1 MTTLKTPSLLSPRSS
16 GTRSSGVRKTLAWIT
31 CALMCAAPLLSSA
44 PVAAQTDTLWTEP
57 VNLSTSG
64 GASRP
69 VIAISPNQGLHAL
82 WWDEIDGMRYS
93 RGVFTSTAPV
103 WSAPVLLPAI
113 IGGFDKSITVRK
125 VALPPHD
132 VSFAFGENNVG
143 HLLFKNADDQLLY
156 AQVVNDKFSLPLVL
170 ARDVLAS
177 DSSLDVSGTL
187 HLAYTVINTRTQPTG
202 IYYSRRGP
210 TPFVSAVSISPY
222 FRTAKPGDVQL
233 SVASDGQGTV
243 LLAWFQAREEQSRF
257 VRSIDGGKTW
267 SEPQPVVERSDQ
279 MGLAAR
285 VSITRAPNGD
295 FLLIWRDESAAGCGF
310 TQRRST
316 DGGAT
321 WSAPERIFGALTL
334 CPASWRF
341 ATSDKQLWLIGVPDR
356 AGGADTAVTLA
367 VWDGSIWNGPVP
379 VDLSLKDTAGGRARE
394 LACVDVAMRDMLMAF
409 IGCDVRRDVYA
420 AVNTIPAA
428 EFIPAL
434 KQPWTVPVRISAET
448 GRVQNMVGVQG
459 ENGTPYA
466 MWSVTDRE
474 GADRATSL
482 YVSEGAQGT
491 WPAGTIVAS
500 VNSVTSGSR
509 IQPVGMDNPSMA
521 VQGTR
526 AHAVWRGG
534 ESGRVFYSR
543 AFLREVQS
551 REGWSQAAM
560 LPSLSDVGGT
570 PSIVADPRGEQ
581 LYVLYP
587 VGFNEARGVYLSR
600 SMNGGSSWLSPTL
613 VFDAS
618 AAGWNGVQD
627 AGIMMDAR
635 ANVLHATWLRAATS
649 DGAGKRAIFYSR
661 SADSGETWTP
671 AVQLAEGTVNAPHMA
686 IASNGAVVMIWT
698 SLRAS
703 AEDPK
708 APYEL
713 WSRYSPD
720 RGQDWGD
727 GERVEGYSRLSGDAA
742 LAASDAGQVFL
753 GAMGQSDSAESQ
765 LLLSEWAGVA
775 FAAPEP
781 FPLRQPSALGNTLA
795 LVLQPQGV
803 LHALMGMDVLQSDGT
818 LKRELRVTAREIKLQ
833 PGQPIPTFTPMPA
846 TATPIVPTAAPEV
859 SPTPLVMAI
868 STVNPAQPTGN
879 AGTLQLVYGMI
890 AAIVAI
896 LVALVVF
903 GVMRRR

>member
-1 MTTLKTPSLLSPRSS
+1 MTTLKTPSPLTPKSS
-16 GTRSSGVRKTLAWIT
+16 VRRRTLAGLV
-31 CALMCAAPLLSSA
+31 CALLCTLPLLSVA
-44 PVAAQTDTLWTEP
+44 PGAAQTDKLWTEP

-64 GASRP
+64 GASQP
-69 VIAISPNQGLHAL
+69 VIAVSPNQGLHAL
-82 WWDEIDGMRYS
+82 WWDEIDGTRYS

-103 WSAPVLLPAI
+103 WSRPVLLPAI
-113 IGGFDKSITVRK
+113 IGGFDKAITERR
-125 VALPPHD
+125 VALPPQD
-132 VSFAFGENNVG
+132 VSLAFGENNIG
-143 HLLFKNADDQLLY
+143 HLLFKNADKQLQY
-156 AQVVNDKFSLPLVL
+156 AQVINDRFTLPLIL

-177 DSSLDVSGTL
+177 DASLDVSGTL

-202 IYYSRRGP
+202 IYYARRGP
-210 TPFVSAVSISPY
+210 VPFVSAVSISPY

-233 SVASDGQGTV
+233 SVASDAKGTV
-243 LLAWFQAREEQSRF
+243 LLAWYQAREEQSRF

-267 SEPQPVVERSDQ
+267 SEPRPVVERSDQ

-285 VSITRAPNGD
+285 VSVTRAPNGD
-295 FLLIWRDESAAGCGF
+295 FLLIWRDEGAAGCGF

-316 DGGAT
+316 DGGVT
-321 WSAPERIFGALTL
+321 WAAPERILGALTQ

-341 ATSDKQLWLIGVPDR
+341 ATSGTQLWLIGVPDR
-356 AGGADTAVTLA
+356 SGGADTAVTLA

-379 VDLSLKDTAGGRARE
+379 VDLSLTDASGNRARA
-394 LACVDVAMRDMLMAF
+394 LACVDVAMRETLMAF
-409 IGCDVRRDVYA
+409 VGCDVRRDVYA
-420 AVNTIPAA
+420 AVNNIPAA
-428 EFIPAL
+428 EFIPAV

-448 GRVQNMVGVQG
+448 GRIQNLVGVQG

-466 MWSVTDRE
+466 MWSVIDRE

-491 WPAGTIVAS
+491 WPAGSIVAS
-500 VNSVTSGSR
+500 VSAVTSGSR
-509 IQPVGMDNPSMA
+509 AQPVGLDNPSMA
-521 VQGTR
+521 VQGAR

-551 REGWSQAAM
+551 REGWSQAEP
-560 LPSLSDVGGT
+560 LPSPSDVGGT

-600 SMNGGSSWLSPTL
+600 STNGGSSWLSPTL

-627 AGIMMDAR
+627 ARIVLDAR

-671 AVQLAEGTVNAPHMA
+671 AVQLAEGPVNAPHMA
-686 IASNGAVVMIWT
+686 IASNGAVVMVWT
-698 SLRAS
+698 SLRSS
-703 AEDPK
+703 ADDPK

-713 WSRYSPD
+713 WFRYSPN

-727 GERVEGYSRLSGDAA
+727 GDRVESFSRLSGDAA

-753 GAMGQSDSAESQ
+753 GAMSQSDTAEGQ

-775 FAAPEP
+775 FAASEP
-781 FPLRQPSALGNTLA
+781 FPLRQPSSLGNTLA

-818 LKRELRVTAREIKLQ
+818 LKRELRVSAREVKLQ

-846 TATPIVPTAAPEV
+846 TATPVLPTVAPEP
-859 SPTPLVMAI
+859 SPTPLVLAM
-868 STVNPAQPTGN
+868 STVNPVQPTGN
-879 AGTLQLVYGMI
+879 AGSLQLMYGMI
-890 AAIVAI
+890 AAVVAI